1 MWAEGMVMLSSPGE
15 QRETQGEERL
25 VEKVD
30 MWFACYHIFSLLGPH
45 VKMPA
50 MILKTV
56 RC

>member
-1 MWAEGMVMLSSPGE
+1 MLSSPGE